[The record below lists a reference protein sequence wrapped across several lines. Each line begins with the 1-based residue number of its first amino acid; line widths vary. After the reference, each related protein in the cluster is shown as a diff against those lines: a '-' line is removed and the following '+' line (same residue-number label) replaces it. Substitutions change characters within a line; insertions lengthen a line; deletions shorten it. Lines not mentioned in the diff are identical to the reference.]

1 VKATLLVVGRV
12 KAPFADADAHYRR
25 LLSRHLPLEVI
36 EARDSQDLMRRLPE
50 RARIVAVDR
59 DGREMDSHGWS
70 GWLEQRRL
78 DARDLCL
85 LIGGPDGLPA
95 AALEAAEERLSLG
108 PQTMAH
114 QLARVV
120 LLEQLFRASKILAG
134 ERYHL

>member
-85 LIGGPDGLPA
+85 LIGAPEGLPE